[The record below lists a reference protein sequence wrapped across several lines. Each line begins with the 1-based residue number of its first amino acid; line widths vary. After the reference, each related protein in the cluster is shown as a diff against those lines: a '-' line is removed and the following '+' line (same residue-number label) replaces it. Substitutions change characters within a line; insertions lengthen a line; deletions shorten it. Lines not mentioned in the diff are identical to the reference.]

1 MDKDLILSEEKG
13 ERKLMVH
20 DSRLM
25 VKGSWI
31 ASTLKNNRLADSAA
45 DGWVVQHYEEQYHL
59 AYREHF
65 QRRRIRG

>member
-25 VKGSWI
+25 VKGVRFKIMESKMG
-31 ASTLKNNRLADSAA
+31 LKGPCLS
-45 DGWVVQHYEEQYHL
+45 
-59 AYREHF
+59 
-65 QRRRIRG
+65 